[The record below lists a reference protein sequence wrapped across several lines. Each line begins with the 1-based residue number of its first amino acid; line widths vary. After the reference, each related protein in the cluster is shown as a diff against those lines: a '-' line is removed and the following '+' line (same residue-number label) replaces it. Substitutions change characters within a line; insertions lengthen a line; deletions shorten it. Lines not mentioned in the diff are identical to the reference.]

1 MGSKETGKE
10 ANLMVQERDDGGF
23 EQGGS
28 CVSSKKWSHLG
39 FFWVTFGP
47 EGFGCGVEGACARM
61 RTMTGL

>member
-10 ANLMVQERDDGGF
+10 TNLMVQERDDGGF

-39 FFWVTFGP
+39 FFG
-47 EGFGCGVEGACARM
+47 
-61 RTMTGL
+61 